1 MTVYGVYITHKQ
13 LHRTRR
19 KNMQLKQNSG
29 VPIYQQIADSFRT
42 DILAGKYKQGE
53 FLPSIRGLAKDLK
66 ISVITTMKAY
76 EQLAQEG
83 LVTAAQGKGFYV
95 NAQDSEMIK
104 EQHLRKVESSL
115 NDAIES
121 AKIAGLSMDELRET
135 LDTLIDMDSQII

>member
-1 MTVYGVYITHKQ
+1 
-13 LHRTRR
+13 
-19 KNMQLKQNSG
+19 MQLKQNSG

-121 AKIAGLSMDELRET
+121 AKIAGLSMDELGET

>member
-1 MTVYGVYITHKQ
+1 
-13 LHRTRR
+13 
-19 KNMQLKQNSG
+19 MQLKQNSG

-104 EQHLRKVESSL
+104 EQQLRKVESSL

>member
-1 MTVYGVYITHKQ
+1 
-13 LHRTRR
+13 
-19 KNMQLKQNSG
+19 MQLKQNSG

-42 DILAGKYKQGE
+42 DILAGKYEQGE

-76 EQLAQEG
+76 EQLAEEG

-104 EQHLRKVESSL
+104 EQHLRKVEDSL
-115 NDAIES
+115 TNAIAA
-121 AKIAGLSMDELRET
+121 AKIAGLSGEELKEMLTALIEMDE
-135 LDTLIDMDSQII
+135 Q

>member
-1 MTVYGVYITHKQ
+1 MNQYYQ
-13 LHRTRR
+13 D
-19 KNMQLKQNSG
+19 NMLLG
-29 VPIYQQIADSFRT
+29 I
-42 DILAGKYKQGE
+42 
-53 FLPSIRGLAKDLK
+53 
-66 ISVITTMKAY
+66 
-76 EQLAQEG
+76 
-83 LVTAAQGKGFYV
+83 GFYV

>member
-1 MTVYGVYITHKQ
+1 
-13 LHRTRR
+13 
-19 KNMQLKQNSG
+19 MQLKQNSG
-29 VPIYQQIADSFRT
+29 VPIYQQIAESFKI

-95 NAQDSEMIK
+95 NAQDSDMIR
-104 EQHLRKVESSL
+104 EQHLRKVEDAL
-115 NDAIES
+115 TDAIAA
-121 AKIAGLSMDELRET
+121 AKIAGMSDEELRGM
-135 LDTLIDMDSQII
+135 LDALLNMES